1 MMYFI
6 FEGVVQDGG
15 SKSVQRWLMA
25 SFMPLN
31 TLIGITVGMNG
42 ALIDIIGEKH
52 QKMKIIQ
59 NIYGM
64 SETTYW
70 TSWFTFYGIIAFLC
84 MCIIYIF
91 WYAIIPVLHTVNFA
105 ISFIILASA
114 YAQILLLATWLFP
127 IGWSPQMVG
136 KKFPRSF
143 YNGTQII

>member
-1 MMYFI
+1 MYFI
-6 FEGVVQDGG
+6 FQGVVEDGG

-31 TLIGITVGMNG
+31 TLIGITIGMNG

-70 TSWFTFYGIIAFLC
+70 TSWLTFYGIIAFLC
-84 MCIIYIF
+84 LCIIYIF
-91 WYAIIPVLHTVNFA
+91 WYAIIPVLHTVNFV

-114 YAQILLLATWLFP
+114 YAQILLLATWRHFGFP
-127 IGWSPQMVG
+127 PHRLVTPKMV
-136 KKFPRSF
+136 
-143 YNGTQII
+143 Q